1 MGSNDFAKMIGNNG
15 VSIMYVSVI
24 SKPGVVDEDDDMD
37 DTGEI
42 ELDLFLPFTVDV
54 STALVDP
61 PLETNASLVTVF
73 EVESYLTVV
82 AIVDELI
89 RTSG

>member
-1 MGSNDFAKMIGNNG
+1 MGSNDFGKMIGNNG

-42 ELDLFLPFTVDV
+42 ELDLLPFTVDV

-61 PLETNASLVTVF
+61 PLQTNASLVTVF